1 MELWEK
7 AVRELVSM
15 PVLLWLA
22 LLDRKHLEIGKI
34 TLAAASAILLAV
46 GSIGEVSLF
55 SRLGGAAFGVLLLFF
70 CRFSKEAM
78 GMADG
83 ILILVCGV
91 AFGLYETV
99 TLSFFAA
106 LYAGCFSAILLVTHR
121 AGKKSRIPF
130 LPFLLLGY
138 ITMALF
144 LHSVRSM

>member
-1 MELWEK
+1 MELWER
-7 AVRELVSM
+7 AVRELISM

-22 LLDRKHLEIGKI
+22 LLDKKHLEIRKI
-34 TLAAASAILLAV
+34 TLAAASVILLAA
-46 GSIGEVSLF
+46 GSLGEVSAF

-70 CRFSKEAM
+70 CRFSGEAM

-83 ILILVCGV
+83 LLIFICGV

-106 LYAGCFSAILLVTHR
+106 LYAACFSVLLLVMR
-121 AGKKSRIPF
+121 KAGRKSRIPF

-138 ITMALF
+138 VTMALF